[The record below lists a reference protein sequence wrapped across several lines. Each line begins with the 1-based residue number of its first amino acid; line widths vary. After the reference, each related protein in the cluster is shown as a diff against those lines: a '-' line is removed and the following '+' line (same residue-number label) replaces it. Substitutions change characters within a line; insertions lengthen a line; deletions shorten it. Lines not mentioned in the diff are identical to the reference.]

1 MTYDLVIRNGTV
13 IDGSGRPRVRAD
25 VGIVGGTIAAI
36 GRITE
41 RGTDE
46 IDADGHFVAP
56 GFIDGHTHLD
66 AQVCWDPL
74 GTCSSWHGVTS
85 VVMGNC
91 GFTVAPSRAHEKH
104 LALRSLER
112 AEDIS
117 AEVIA
122 AGVDW
127 QWETYADYLGV
138 VDRLPK
144 GINFAGFVGHSALRP
159 YVMGEAA
166 FERVATDDEL
176 AAMQR
181 EVESALRAGAIG
193 FSTSRSPNHATTT
206 DSPVAS
212 RVADWREVQALAGV
226 MRDLG
231 GGIFQLAQEQYADP
245 DLNQQYRDRL
255 TQLGVDTGR
264 PILFVAG
271 APAHDPAKVKET
283 LDWIETSNDIGGR
296 LVGCVHTREF
306 ISVMGFRVGLPFDSL
321 PKWKQLRGRSLE
333 EQRAVL
339 ADPSSRAPFVEEAM
353 GGGYRGAI
361 GAEIRPPKWDLL
373 RVLHDPNGP
382 WQTVAELAAQ
392 RGTTPVDVMIDES
405 LAADFDRYFAQPF
418 ANLNLDAVLT
428 FLRHPNTVIGIADT
442 GAHVTQLLDS
452 SIPTHLLS
460 YWVREREAFTWEE
473 AVRMLTFDPA
483 STWGFHDRGLLRE
496 GYAADITVFDPVTVS
511 QRLPE
516 TAYDQPGGM
525 RRLIQKADGYLATVV
540 NGSVLLRAGE
550 HTGALPGRVLRG
562 RLATN

>member
-1 MTYDLVIRNGTV
+1 MTYDLVVRNGTI

-25 VGIVGGTIAAI
+25 VGVVDGVIAAI
-36 GRITE
+36 GRIDE
-41 RGTDE
+41 RGTE
-46 IDADGHFVAP
+46 EVDAEGHFVTP
-56 GFIDGHTHLD
+56 GFVDGHTHLD

-91 GFTVAPSRAHEKH
+91 GFTVAPARASERH

-117 AEVIA
+117 ATVLEQ
-122 AGVDW
+122 GVEW

-144 GINFAGFVGHSALRP
+144 GINFAGFIGHSALRP

-166 FERVATDDEL
+166 FERAATDDEL
-176 AAMQR
+176 AAMRR
-181 EVESALRAGAIG
+181 EVESAMRAGAIG
-193 FSTSRSPNHATTT
+193 FSTSRSPNHRTTT

-212 RVADWREVQALAGV
+212 AVADWREVQALTGV
-226 MRDLG
+226 LRDVG
-231 GGIFQLAQEQYADP
+231 AGIFQLAQEQYADP
-245 DLNQQYRDRL
+245 DETAAYRERL

-264 PILFVAG
+264 PVLFVAG
-271 APAHDPAKVKET
+271 APAHDRAKAQET
-283 LDWIETSNDIGGR
+283 LEWIETANARGGR

-306 ISVMGFRVGLPFDSL
+306 ISVMGFKVGLPFDSL
-321 PKWKQLRGRSLE
+321 PRWSALRARPLA

-339 ADPSSRAPFVEEAM
+339 ADPVQRAPYVEEAM

-361 GAEIRPPKWDLL
+361 GAEIRPPKWELL
-373 RVLHDPNGP
+373 RVLHDANGP
-382 WQTVAELAAQ
+382 WATVAELAAQ

-405 LAADFDRYFAQPF
+405 IAVDFDRYFAQPF
-418 ANLNLDAVLT
+418 ANLDLDAVLA
-428 FLRHPNTVIGIADT
+428 FLKHPHTVIGIADT
-442 GAHVTQLLDS
+442 GAHVSQLLDS
-452 SIPTHLLS
+452 SITTHLLS
-460 YWVREREAFTWEE
+460 YWVREREAFSWEE

-483 STWGFHDRGLLRE
+483 STWGLRDRGLLRE
-496 GYAADITVFDPVTVS
+496 GYAADLVVFDPARVT

-516 TAYDQPGGM
+516 TAYDQPGGV
-525 RRLIQKADGYLATVV
+525 RRLVQKADGYLATIV
-540 NGSVLLRAGE
+540 NGQVVLRDGE

-562 RLATN
+562 PAAR